1 VVICEVALNDVNL
14 GGCKKEDIINILVR
28 ELKFDYIHPIE
39 AVLSSDNLRIDYENL
54 LFIKL

>member
-1 VVICEVALNDVNL
+1 M

-39 AVLSSDNLRIDYENL
+39 AVLSPDRLRIDYENL
-54 LFIKL
+54 LFIKP

>member
-1 VVICEVALNDVNL
+1 MVICEVALNDVNL

-39 AVLSSDNLRIDYENL
+39 AVLSPDRLRIDYENL
-54 LFIKL
+54 LFIKP

>member
-54 LFIKL
+54 LFIKP